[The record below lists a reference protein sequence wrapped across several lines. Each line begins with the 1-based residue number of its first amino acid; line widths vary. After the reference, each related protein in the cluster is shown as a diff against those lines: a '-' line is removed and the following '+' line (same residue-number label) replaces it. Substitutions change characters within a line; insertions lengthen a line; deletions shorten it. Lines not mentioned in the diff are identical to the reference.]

1 MARLQ
6 VVEPATTVRTHGA
19 LQFTQVSHPI
29 ALPEDLRIDFR
40 AASGVIHA
48 LSEEFHLQRLPSTWD
63 LAQDFN
69 DDSKIYLVAIKR
81 SFFNLR
87 VYDVKSRKFRSIQ
100 ARFTTTIGHLPLS
113 TNGTVFK
120 APPGHWC
127 SSPVAEAAATR
138 SMQSLDIS
146 TLVAPD
152 RQLDVA
158 GLFPL
163 GLLDE
168 VHLIFNPP
176 TNEVLEELDVPGPLG
191 TNYVRQERDEFFRK
205 APKKSPSSEARGA
218 NLHSSP
224 RNQQLL
230 GRRDHKAAPPS
241 LFDETLCEFR
251 HNVLTMD
258 PSNDDEIH
266 FETLRNKM
274 IQAYQDESE
283 RQREFNKVIG
293 NILKTTPQPHFISS
307 FHTDGTI
314 YTEIAGLMLIYLIA
328 EIKNEIGTT
337 DAEPGLQAALYY
349 LEHVRRYYAAD
360 EGKLDH
366 CAFPVILLCQFG
378 PFLSVLVAASG
389 GSPAVPSVEQIT
401 CIPLHVHSTNLEIL
415 KAGARVIGALRIA
428 HEAFPVRYPKLVQ
441 KVDPQYEVRFP
452 FRRHVRSQDAIT
464 HFRYTRAEPDK
475 RVYFGHTKSDG
486 HPLCIKFSRR
496 YSAEAHSVA
505 IQEGIA
511 PSLIA
516 VEEVYGWFLV
526 VMHDVSAS
534 YVTLSELKTR
544 DGVEQRMESIK
555 IAVRKALDSL
565 HAHGYVHGDIR
576 DVNVLVHEPNLGP
589 IGAESI
595 LLVDWDWAGKDG
607 HATYPI
613 TLNTEI
619 PRSAGARPGR
629 PITRLHD
636 LDMVD
641 RLHLDSF

>member
-1 MARLQ
+1 MADTLSLNVWIVEEDANPRILALDVPLDSQPPYVRKAFKGEVPGSFDLHMARLQ

-191 TNYVRQERDEFFRK
+191 TNYVRQERDEFFQK
-205 APKKSPSSEARGA
+205 GPKVPSSEARGA

-401 CIPLHVHSTNLEIL
+401 CIPLHVHSRTW
-415 KAGARVIGALRIA
+415 
-428 HEAFPVRYPKLVQ
+428 
-441 KVDPQYEVRFP
+441 
-452 FRRHVRSQDAIT
+452 RS
-464 HFRYTRAEPDK
+464 
-475 RVYFGHTKSDG
+475 
-486 HPLCIKFSRR
+486 
-496 YSAEAHSVA
+496 
-505 IQEGIA
+505 
-511 PSLIA
+511 
-516 VEEVYGWFLV
+516 
-526 VMHDVSAS
+526 
-534 YVTLSELKTR
+534 
-544 DGVEQRMESIK
+544 
-555 IAVRKALDSL
+555 
-565 HAHGYVHGDIR
+565 
-576 DVNVLVHEPNLGP
+576 
-589 IGAESI
+589 
-595 LLVDWDWAGKDG
+595 
-607 HATYPI
+607 
-613 TLNTEI
+613 
-619 PRSAGARPGR
+619 
-629 PITRLHD
+629 
-636 LDMVD
+636 
-641 RLHLDSF
+641 